1 MSQPS
6 LKKPIE
12 VIEMSPSPKMDDE
25 EGSHIKDGDLDM
37 ENGFL
42 SANNLR
48 SLEAGIGNTNLKPE
62 MKEAKIRSISRK
74 RKD

>member
-12 VIEMSPSPKMDDE
+12 VIEMSPSPKMIDE
-25 EGSHIKDGDLDM
+25 DGGNIEDVDL
-37 ENGFL
+37 EKKNGFL

-48 SLEAGIGNTNLKPE
+48 ALEAGIGNTSIRSE
-62 MKEAKIRSISRK
+62 MKEAKVRSISRK
-74 RKD
+74 KKD